1 MVASISAVVGVVS
14 AYTGYKSMQNQKK
27 AQQKQ
32 LAMQAQANKDAK
44 QRQKEASDRAD
55 IDMNKAN
62 KKKANVSALSKKE
75 EESSLVGS
83 GGTLLTGT
91 AGVDPNKLNLGGN
104 TLLGG

>member
-1 MVASISAVVGVVS
+1 MVVSISLVSAGVS
-14 AYTGYKSMQNQKK
+14 AYQGYKSMQNQKK
-27 AQQKQ
+27 AQDKQ

-44 QRQKEASDRAD
+44 QRQKEANARAD

-75 EESSLVGS
+75 EDSSLVGS
-83 GGTLLTGT
+83 GGTMLTG
-91 AGVDPNKLNLGGN
+91 ASGVDPNKLNLGGN